1 MGKDK
6 EKIIAY
12 ILTPKDYAEKIARVN
27 RKIPKKNKVIYVTLS
42 RSCNKILEQMDPKKE
57 YKNFFFIGS
66 GKPHEEQEK
75 HPPCV
80 HIPPANSLVAL
91 SPVIR
96 EAVQTIKGEK
106 TLVIES
112 MGALIASN
120 DSGVLEDFLRMII
133 ALDVPTIFFVMQTE
147 ETTEKVKQFM
157 TFVDEVKGE

>member
-1 MGKDK
+1 MRKNK

-42 RSCNKILEQMDPKKE
+42 RSCNKILAQMDPKKE

-80 HIPPANSLVAL
+80 HIPPANSLVTL
-91 SPVIR
+91 SPVLR
-96 EAVQTIKGEK
+96 EAIHAIKGEK
-106 TLVIES
+106 TLIIES
-112 MGALIASN
+112 MEALIGSN
-120 DSGVLEDFLRMII
+120 DNGVLEDFLRMII
-133 ALDVPTIFFVMQTE
+133 EF
-147 ETTEKVKQFM
+147 
-157 TFVDEVKGE
+157 